1 MGMGLTGLDIVVLLG
16 VGAAAVLGWMR
27 GFVTEVLSLMAWVL
41 VVIALKVLHG
51 PLTALLTGVVGTS
64 TGAAVLAFA
73 LIAGIAYFGG
83 RILARAMGQRTKQ
96 SILGPLDRAVGFG
109 FGALKGL
116 ILASLAFL
124 AVVLVLDTIDG
135 GPKQR
140 PLWLTKSR
148 TYPLL
153 NATSAYVADFVA
165 KRRKG
170 APIFASDNG
179 SDAADNA
186 SDAADA
192 PDAAPTPRP
201 RNSAAIKAH
210 RSRAAHD

>member
-1 MGMGLTGLDIVVLLG
+1 MGLTALDIIVILVVG
-16 VGAAAVLGWMR
+16 GAAALGWIR
-27 GFVTEVLSLMAWVL
+27 GFVTEVLSLFAWVF
-41 VVIALKVLHG
+41 VVIALKLVHS
-51 PLTALLTGVVGTS
+51 PLTNALAGIVGTS
-64 TGAAVLAFA
+64 SGAAVLAFA
-73 LIAGIAYFGG
+73 LIAGAAWFGG
-83 RILARAMGQRTKQ
+83 RMLARSLGKRTRQ

-124 AVVLVLDTIDG
+124 LLVLVLDTAGG

-140 PLWLTKSR
+140 PLWLTHAR

-170 APIFASDNG
+170 APIFGD
-179 SDAADNA
+179 DNA
-186 SDAADA
+186 SDSMNASDNAADL
-192 PDAAPTPRP
+192 P
-201 RNSAAIKAH
+201 
-210 RSRAAHD
+210 